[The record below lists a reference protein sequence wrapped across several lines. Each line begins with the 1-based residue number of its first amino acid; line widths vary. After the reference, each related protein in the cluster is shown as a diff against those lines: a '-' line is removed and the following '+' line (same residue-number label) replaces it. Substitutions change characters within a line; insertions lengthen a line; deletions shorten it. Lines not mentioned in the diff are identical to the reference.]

1 MNNMVKSIAA
11 FLLLL
16 LLLSA
21 TSEKAEAQNKKGN
34 DKKGKNAGTA
44 QSKSGNAEAQKA
56 QKLFFDGILANIK
69 GDTEGAIQAFKL
81 CLTLQPK
88 HDAAMYELARIFYD
102 GHDKEQTLLYAEN
115 AAKTDP
121 ANKWYQSLY
130 AEALSV
136 NNRFEEAAKVYE
148 RVVNLY
154 PSDYDFYFD
163 WAYMLIQA
171 NKYAEAIKVYDA
183 LEQRTGPVE
192 DVSIQ
197 KQKLYI
203 RIGQF
208 DKAVAELQKLINAFP
223 NEVRYQLT
231 LAELYLANNTPDK
244 AQEVYEKLMETA
256 PDNPYANLALA
267 DYLQAKG
274 ETEQAFEKLKK
285 AFADPELSLGIKAQ
299 RLSPMVEQKA
309 ANAADK
315 DRIFE
320 LVKLVTD
327 THNAEALA
335 HIIYGDLLN
344 TYDQKEEALQQFTQ
358 ASQID
363 GSSYEVWQQMM
374 VLNYELK
381 HFDKLAEVSSQVIEL
396 FPNQPY
402 PYYFSGIALN
412 QLKNYEK
419 AIKLLKQGTFISTSN
434 QNLSAQMYSLMGA
447 IFNEMKDYEKSDSS
461 FEKALKITPEDP
473 LILNNF
479 SYFLAQRSYNLE
491 RAAQMAEKANQLEP
505 NNSSFE
511 DTYAWVLYKQKKY
524 ADARLWMEKALSHNT
539 DDSATL
545 LEHYG
550 DILFQLNETDKA
562 VENWKKAK
570 EKNGNSEFLDKK
582 IKDRKL
588 YE

>member
-1 MNNMVKSIAA
+1 MNNMGKSIAA
-11 FLLLL
+11 FSLLLL
-16 LLLSA
+16 LLTGA
-21 TSEKAEAQNKKGN
+21 MEKAEAQNKKGN
-34 DKKGKNAGTA
+34 DKKGKKTGAT
-44 QSKSGNAEAQKA
+44 QSKSENAEAQKA
-56 QKLFFDGILANIK
+56 QKLFFDGIVANLK
-69 GDTEGAIQAFKL
+69 GDAEGAIQAFKL

-102 GHDKEQTLLYAEN
+102 SHDKEQTLLYAEN

-130 AEALSV
+130 AETLSV

-148 RVVNLY
+148 RVVSLY

-183 LEQRTGPVE
+183 LELRTGPLE

-208 DKAVAELQKLINAFP
+208 DKAVAELQKLSNAFP

-231 LAELYLANNTPDK
+231 LAELYQANNMPDK
-244 AQEVYEKLMETA
+244 AQEVYNKLMETA

-267 DYLQAKG
+267 DYLQTKG
-274 ETEQAFEKLKK
+274 ETAQAFEKLKK
-285 AFADPELSLGIKAQ
+285 AFADPELPLATKAQ

-309 ANAADK
+309 ANPADK

-327 THNAEALA
+327 THTTEALA

-363 GSSYEVWQQMM
+363 GSSYEVWHQML
-374 VLNYELK
+374 VINYELK
-381 HFDKLAEVSSQVIEL
+381 HFDKLASVSTQVIEL

-402 PYYFSGIALN
+402 PYYFNGIACN
-412 QLKNYEK
+412 ELKTYDK
-419 AIKLLKQGTFISTSN
+419 AIKSLKQGTLISADN
-434 QNLSAQMYSLMGA
+434 QNLSAQMYSLLGS
-447 IFNEMKDYEKSDSS
+447 IYNETKDFEKSDNS
-461 FEKALKITPEDP
+461 FEKALKITPNDP
-473 LILNNF
+473 YILNNY
-479 SYFLAQRSYNLE
+479 SYFLSLRNFNLE

-524 ADARLWMEKALSHNT
+524 ADARLWIEKAISRNT
-539 DDSATL
+539 DNSATL

-550 DILFQLNETDKA
+550 DILFQLNEPDKA

-570 EKNGNSEFLDKK
+570 EKNGGSEFLDKK